1 MQQTDKLGLRLPET
15 TDKFDVDDLNY
26 NFDKLDDALMP
37 DEDDAVDLDGAEL
50 DLKKNVTDQNAFYAR
65 LRYDEDYD
73 AVVLSRESY
82 TRYDPGKVDEVRI
95 YEEENSEEVLEGIVK
110 ISARDRIILETQA
123 GTTLEINSDG
133 VFVNGKKLGGS
144 GITPARMV
152 GTLNAV
158 SENNV
163 GELQEVTE

>member
-133 VFVNGKKLGGS
+133 VFVNDKKLGGGVS
-144 GITPARMV
+144 GIGSPVGMINGISANTV
-152 GTLNAV
+152 GTLT
-158 SENNV
+158 
-163 GELQEVTE
+163 EVV